1 VSAGWEEAQR
11 RLVEVLAERS
21 RQPAGGPRRAQLD
34 DEVAA
39 LAAEL
44 GLDTAEVDDLAAI
57 PPEILAGPPVLHG
70 RFLIR
75 RRARDVM
82 PFYIGLL
89 LVPIV
94 AGLGASAAAGA
105 GAAVLVVALVVHH
118 RRRLARFDVDAL
130 GRIDVRHAGRI
141 DWDDVDAV
149 SFRIRYPWLSPRRP
163 ALVKDLSAVVRF
175 QRSRS
180 RDLRLAQGP
189 LWQIRPVRRPL
200 SFDHLGRHLRD
211 QARAAGLT
219 VERLPGRGDGWT
231 ATRRA
236 RPTPR

>member
-1 VSAGWEEAQR
+1 MTAGWEEAQR

-21 RQPAGGPRRAQLD
+21 RHPAGALRRAQLD

-39 LAAEL
+39 LGAVL
-44 GLDTAEVDDLAAI
+44 GLDPAEVDDLAEV
-57 PPEILAGPPVLHG
+57 PPESLAGPPGLHG

-82 PFYIGLL
+82 PFYIGAL
-89 LVPIV
+89 LVPMV
-94 AGLGASAAAGA
+94 AGLSAPTLAGA

-118 RRRLARFDVDAL
+118 RRRLARFDIDVL

-141 DWDDVDAV
+141 DWDDVEAV
-149 SFRIRYPWLSPRRP
+149 SFRLRYPWLSSRRP
-163 ALVKDLSAVVRF
+163 ALVKGLSAVVRIH
-175 QRSRS
+175 RTGGRN
-180 RDLRLAQGP
+180 LRLAQGP

-200 SFDHLGRHLRD
+200 SLDNLGRHLRD
-211 QARAAGLT
+211 QAKAAGLS
-219 VERLPGRGDGWT
+219 VEQLPGRREGWT